1 MIKKSHEWVKLLVFS
16 NSNKYPKD
24 YDSLICK
31 FTVSFKSSTLTKTS
45 HYTPYQQKIFKE
57 VKRLKEIEGLSY
69 RKISYI
75 LYEKGYR
82 SVRTNS
88 ILTNNFI
95 YSIYKKGEIR
105 EKRINRKFKTV
116 VKDIMIYESF

>member
-95 YSIYKKGEIR
+95 YSIYKKWEIR